1 MFMQK
6 SSSWIV
12 AFFFSLCISA
22 SIHAQLIPDP
32 SAEAAPEVP
41 EIPDDSLGRRTPRG
55 TVSGFIT
62 AISDQKID
70 RAAQYLNL
78 SRSQKKPKE
87 SARIVSIFQKLLDQG
102 GEMMPYSWISNTT
115 TGRTDDDLPQGT
127 DVVGTVQIQ
136 GESVSLFV
144 ENSQSDGEPPLWQFS
159 KSTVDALSKVT
170 VEEQAT
176 FLEKTLPDWAKNEM
190 LGGVP
195 IGHWFALLIMIAI
208 AYYGSWAIIY
218 FFNLGLRQ
226 IWVRSRTDPTAGVIT
241 ALELP
246 FRLYLAVWV
255 FIWLT
260 QETGIS
266 IIIRQKLSGI
276 TVIIGFVAFLMLL
289 YRLSDVISTYSVRR
303 MTKRGRLSALSII
316 LFLKRAAKVAIF
328 VFGIIG
334 VLSILGFDVT
344 TGLAALG
351 IGGIALALG
360 AQKTMENFVGSV
372 TLLADQPIRVGD
384 YCKVGETA
392 GTVESIGMRSTR
404 IRTAERTVVTIP
416 NGEFSSTRIENF
428 APRDRFLFTTILD
441 MRYETTPDQVR
452 FLLVELRSI
461 LYSHPKIA
469 QDTARI
475 RFVGFGDWSLKLEVY
490 TYITGANYDE
500 FLEIREDIMLRMMDV
515 IKLSGTDF
523 AFPSQTL
530 YLGRDAVPTDDDV
543 KRTEDIVTKWREA
556 GTMQLPNYDE
566 ERITALKGKIQ
577 YPPEGTSAYT
587 KSKKA

>member
-1 MFMQK
+1 
-6 SSSWIV
+6 
-12 AFFFSLCISA
+12 
-22 SIHAQLIPDP
+22 
-32 SAEAAPEVP
+32 
-41 EIPDDSLGRRTPRG
+41 
-55 TVSGFIT
+55 
-62 AISDQKID
+62 
-70 RAAQYLNL
+70 
-78 SRSQKKPKE
+78 
-87 SARIVSIFQKLLDQG
+87 
-102 GEMMPYSWISNTT
+102 
-115 TGRTDDDLPQGT
+115 
-127 DVVGTVQIQ
+127 
-136 GESVSLFV
+136 
-144 ENSQSDGEPPLWQFS
+144 
-159 KSTVDALSKVT
+159 
-170 VEEQAT
+170 
-176 FLEKTLPDWAKNEM
+176 EM

-226 IWVRSRTDPTAGVIT
+226 IWVRSRTDPTAGVIV

-255 FIWLT
+255 FIFLT
-260 QETGIS
+260 QETGVS

-523 AFPSQTL
+523 
-530 YLGRDAVPTDDDV
+530 
-543 KRTEDIVTKWREA
+543 
-556 GTMQLPNYDE
+556 
-566 ERITALKGKIQ
+566 
-577 YPPEGTSAYT
+577 
-587 KSKKA
+587 